1 MAKITRRKVLVG
13 TAAAV
18 AAGGAIG
25 WLKLR
30 KKPVPIG
37 FDIDPEQLTSAR
49 KFLSANPAIDMHAHP
64 GRTFVKGATG
74 LKGKMKLYKALG
86 TFEDKTVADMQAG
99 GVGAASFS
107 TVSDFCVLGLQG
119 EGLGTVR
126 EFEDGEAHSNYKRQ
140 VANMKALQTKG
151 LVQFVSNEAQLNLAN
166 TAGKTAA
173 ILSAEGGDFLEGSA
187 ERVAEAAADSLQ
199 YITIVHYR
207 HNEVGDMMTASPV
220 HNGLTDAGRTVIKA
234 MNANNML
241 IDLAH
246 ASEATAFAALAASQA
261 PVMCSHTHI
270 SGPNVPDIPRFISLD
285 LAKAITEGGGVIG
298 AWPAGFGITDLNGY
312 VDRTMQL
319 IDAVGIDHVGLGT
332 DMDANYKPV
341 MDTYTKMPHLVA
353 GLRGRGLSDED
364 LTKFVR
370 GNFLRVWAGA

>member
-1 MAKITRRKVLVG
+1 MAKITRRKVLIG
-13 TAAAV
+13 TGAV
-18 AAGGAIG
+18 IAAGGAIG

-37 FDIDPEQLTSAR
+37 FDIEPDQLASAR
-49 KFLSANPAIDMHAHP
+49 KFLAANPAIDMHAHP

-74 LKGKMKLYKALG
+74 LKGKMKLYAALG
-86 TFEDKTVADMQAG
+86 TFEDKTVADMVEG

-107 TVSDFCVLGLQG
+107 TVSDFCVLGLSDT
-119 EGLGTVR
+119 GLGTVR
-126 EFEDGEAHSNYKRQ
+126 DFEDGEAFANYKTQ
-140 VANMKALQTKG
+140 ITNMKALQANG
-151 LVQFVSNEAQLNLAN
+151 LVQFVEDEAELN
-166 TAGKTAA
+166 TANAAGNTAA
-173 ILSAEGGDFLEGSA
+173 ILSAEGGDFFEGSA
-187 ERVAEAAADSLQ
+187 ERVAEAKADGLQ
-199 YITIVHYR
+199 YTTIVHYR

-220 HNGLTDAGRTVIKA
+220 HNGLTAAGRAVVKA

-246 ASEATAFAALAASQA
+246 ASEATAFAALDASSA
-261 PVMCSHTHI
+261 PVMCSHTHLA
-270 SGPNVPDIPRFISLD
+270 GPNVPDIPRFISMD
-285 LAKAITEGGGVIG
+285 LAKAITEGGGVLG

-312 VDRTMQL
+312 VDRILEL

-341 MDTYTKMPHLVA
+341 METYAKMPHLVA

-370 GNFLRVWAGA
+370 GNFLRVWAAA